1 VIGRGRSA
9 RSAARPRTVASAR
22 RLVPEDRAMQLPEVL
37 IVLAAVACLVG
48 YQVKYVRD
56 SRRRPDSTPFGISAI
71 SRRLWVESVMAQR
84 RDVLAVQTLRNWTMA
99 ASLLASTAMLVS
111 VGLISFVLAAGDVP
125 EFVHRLN
132 FLGTT
137 TEQSVVVKILILLVN
152 FFVAFFNFTQA
163 IRYYNHVALDIN
175 VPPTASATISPALV
189 AKLLDR
195 GAHHYAW
202 GLRSYYL
209 AAPLL
214 LWLFGPLWLL
224 LGAVALVAVLYRFDH
239 VG

>member
-1 VIGRGRSA
+1 
-9 RSAARPRTVASAR
+9 
-22 RLVPEDRAMQLPEVL
+22 MQLSEVL

-48 YQVKYVRD
+48 YQIKYVRD
-56 SRRRPDSTPFGISAI
+56 SRRQPDSTPFGISAI
-71 SRRLWVESVMAQR
+71 SRRLWVESVMAER
-84 RDVLAVQTLRNWTMA
+84 RDVLAVQTMRNWTMA
-99 ASLLASTAMLVS
+99 ASLLASTAFVVS
-111 VGLISFVLAAGDVP
+111 VGLVSFVLAADDVP

-137 TEQSVVVKILILLVN
+137 TEQIVVVKILILLVN

-175 VPPTASATISPALV
+175 VPPTASATISPAVV

-195 GAHHYAW
+195 GALHYAW

-224 LGAVALVAVLYRFDH
+224 LGAVMLVAVLYRFDH

>member
-1 VIGRGRSA
+1 MPLVEVI
-9 RSAARPRTVASAR
+9 
-22 RLVPEDRAMQLPEVL
+22 L
-37 IVLAAVACLVG
+37 VLAAIACLAG
-48 YQVKYVRD
+48 YQAKYVRD
-56 SRRRPDSTPFGISAI
+56 SRRRPESTPFGLSAI
-71 SRRLWVESVMAQR
+71 SRRLWVENVMAER
-84 RDVLAVQTLRNWTMA
+84 LDVLAVQTMRNWTMG
-99 ASLLASTAMLVS
+99 ASLLASTAFVVS
-111 VGLISFVLAAGDVP
+111 VGLVSFVLAAGNVP

-132 FLGTT
+132 FLGATS
-137 TEQSVVVKILILLVN
+137 EHIVVLKILILIIN

-175 VPPTASATISPALV
+175 VPQTASTTISPAVV
-189 AKLLDR
+189 ARLLDR
-195 GAHHYAW
+195 GALHYAW

-214 LWLFGPLWLL
+214 LWLFGPLWFL